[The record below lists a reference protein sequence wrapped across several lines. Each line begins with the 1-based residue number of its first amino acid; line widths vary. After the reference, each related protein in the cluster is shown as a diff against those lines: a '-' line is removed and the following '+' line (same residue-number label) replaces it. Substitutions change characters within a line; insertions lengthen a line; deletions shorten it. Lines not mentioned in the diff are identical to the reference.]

1 MHCTLE
7 IPEILYLIFAQVQRL
22 YCYDER
28 LGRRDPDLAALA
40 RTCKT
45 FRGPALDFL
54 WREQENLVNVL
65 RLLPSHVCREREGQP
80 LLGELPDRI
89 LQITG
94 PICPAD

>member
-1 MHCTLE
+1 
-7 IPEILYLIFAQVQRL
+7 QRL

-45 FRGPALDFL
+45 FRGPALISCGASK
-54 WREQENLVNVL
+54 NLVNVL